1 MRLLLTLWLA
11 IGLARAAP
19 SSAFDHEAY
28 VWQRHWTPELAAATA
43 SASDLFSA
51 YRVLVGE
58 VDARGVQGV
67 AVDWSA
73 LGAARRPVTLVL
85 RIPGAAPDVDPAA
98 ATRLLINARA
108 AAVAARVTVAGIE
121 IDHDC
126 ARARLP
132 AYARLLRELRGR
144 VDAPT
149 WSITALPD
157 WLHSDVLSDVLAEV
171 DASVLQVHAVMKP
184 GAGLFD
190 AAQALRW
197 IRAYARATSKP
208 FRVALPAYA
217 TRVTQAPD
225 GRIRA
230 IESDAA
236 TMPVFDEA
244 ARELAVDPRRVAVVL
259 RRLHE
264 ATPPR
269 FDGIVWFRLPLV
281 SDRRAWSIATV
292 RALAAGEDVDRP
304 LRVERVRVGA
314 GPNVDVVLR
323 NDQSIDVR
331 APANLALP
339 AYCRAGEGVA
349 GYRFDAERRRLDS
362 SAPPLLKPGASR
374 TIAWLHC
381 QGSETP

>member
-1 MRLLLTLWLA
+1 
-11 IGLARAAP
+11 
-19 SSAFDHEAY
+19 
-28 VWQRHWTPELAAATA
+28 
-43 SASDLFSA
+43 
-51 YRVLVGE
+51 
-58 VDARGVQGV
+58 
-67 AVDWSA
+67 
-73 LGAARRPVTLVL
+73 
-85 RIPGAAPDVDPAA
+85 
-98 ATRLLINARA
+98 
-108 AAVAARVTVAGIE
+108 
-121 IDHDC
+121 
-126 ARARLP
+126 
-132 AYARLLRELRGR
+132 
-144 VDAPT
+144 
-149 WSITALPD
+149 
-157 WLHSDVLSDVLAEV
+157 
-171 DASVLQVHAVMKP
+171 
-184 GAGLFD
+184 
-190 AAQALRW
+190 
-197 IRAYARATSKP
+197 
-208 FRVALPAYA
+208 
-217 TRVTQAPD
+217 
-225 GRIRA
+225 
-230 IESDAA
+230 
-236 TMPVFDEA
+236 MPVFDEA

-304 LRVERVRVGA
+304 LRIERVRVGA